1 MPEDKRGIMT
11 KTAVGLFEVSTTA
24 DEVVAHLLASG
35 FSRDEVKLIRRSD
48 YDGTPGPETDI
59 LKIGGLPKE
68 HAGRYWEA
76 VRRGRALVAV
86 TSGGA
91 RAERAAEIMDR
102 DGAIDVEERTA
113 QPLESDGARVAAS
126 DDPGFYPKRSAAQLF
141 EVS

>member
-1 MPEDKRGIMT
+1 MT
-11 KTAVGLFEVSTTA
+11 KTAIGLFEVSTKA

-35 FSRDEVKLIRRSD
+35 FSRDEGQAGSAVG

-76 VRRGRALVAV
+76 VRLGRVLVAV
-86 TSGGA
+86 TSSGI
-91 RAERAAEIMDR
+91 RADRAAEMMDQ
-102 DGAIDVEERTA
+102 DGAINVEERTA
-113 QPLESDGARVAAS
+113 QPPNSVGERADPST
-126 DDPGFYPKRSAAQLF
+126 DPGFYPRRPATQLF